1 MAWFDRIRNTLG
13 DLRLAIRNLSRRKGL
28 ALAAIGSLALGIGAN
43 GALFS
48 VVDTVLLR
56 PFALPEAER
65 LIAVVESKNGEE
77 SGSNPARMADWGRQV
92 PGLAAAAGFY
102 GEGLVLT
109 GQGDPERLSATR
121 TLGNAMALL
130 GVQPL
135 LGRGFSGEEEAGR
148 GERVA
153 LVGEGLWRRRF
164 GADPDL
170 VGRTL
175 QLSGSPYLVIGVL
188 PGGLG
193 YPEERDLMIPA
204 PPDVQEASRKAGFF
218 TVVARLAPGTTL
230 AGVQS
235 QLDTVARR
243 LAAQYPDSDAGR
255 AARAV
260 PLREDQAA
268 ETRLPLLVLLA
279 TVALVLLLTC
289 VNIAGL
295 LLARAAERQRE
306 AAVRVALGA
315 GRGGLLR
322 LYLAESLVL
331 ALAGGVLGLLLA
343 WAAFPALVS
352 VLPADLPRLDAARP
366 DGFAALFTL
375 LLTLL
380 CGLAFGLAP
389 AWQAARQRPGDRL
402 QDRLRQG
409 PRAGSSAGS
418 LRTRRLLVGAQVV
431 LSVVLL
437 VGVGLLGKSFWRM
450 RSAPLGF
457 QPDRVLTVSINFP
470 WDTPKG
476 DLDRFYAEALEGFAA
491 IPGVRA
497 AGFAD
502 RLPLEGG
509 SQSGPIALETELPPE
524 LAERPV
530 SRRAASAGYFMAM
543 GIPLQAGRFLKDRR
557 VVGGSGG
564 RGAPG
569 DSPREALVNQT
580 LAQLYFPERA
590 PEGAIGRRLTFDTSP
605 KPGEEPTWYEIVG
618 VVGDVRLD
626 AAETEAPPEAF
637 VLPRDTYWPM
647 ARFALRAQGDPAA
660 LAAAVRTTIRRL
672 DPNLV
677 IDGLD
682 PMTGQVAA
690 ATAAEQA
697 RLRLLTGFGLL
708 ALWLVALG
716 LYGVLASDV
725 AQRKPEIGVR
735 LALGA
740 DRRQVAG
747 SIVRQGT
754 AVVLAGL
761 AIGLAG
767 AIALARFLQSLLFG
781 VEPLDIPVL
790 LAVSLVILAV
800 STVASLVPARRAAA
814 VDPGVALR
822 HE

>member
-1 MAWFDRIRNTLG
+1 MAWFDGLFDDLLR
-13 DLRLAIRNLSRRKGL
+13 DLRLAVRNLSRRKGL
-28 ALAAIGSLALGIGAN
+28 ALAAVGSLALGIGAN

-48 VVDTVLLR
+48 VVDAVLLR

-77 SGSNPARMADWGRQV
+77 SGSNPDRLADWGRQV

-164 GADPDL
+164 GADPGL

-188 PGGLG
+188 PDGLG

-218 TVVARLAPGTTL
+218 TAVARLAPGATL

-243 LAAQYPDSDAGR
+243 LATQYPDSDAGR

-260 PLREDQAA
+260 PLREAQAT

-352 VLPADLPRLDAARP
+352 VLPAGLPRLEAARP

-375 LLTLL
+375 LLSLL

-389 AWQAARQRPGDRL
+389 AWQAARQGPGDRL
-402 QDRLRQG
+402 QNRLRYLHTG
-409 PRAGSSAGS
+409 GSRAGSSAGS

-437 VGVGLLGKSFWRM
+437 VGVGLLAKSFWRM

-457 QPDRVLTVSINFP
+457 QPDRVLTVSIDFP

-509 SQSGPIALETELPPE
+509 SQSGPIALETPLPAE

-530 SRRAASAGYFMAM
+530 SRRAASAGYFTAM
-543 GIPLQAGRFLKDRR
+543 GIPLQAGRFLSDRR
-557 VVGGSGG
+557 GL
-564 RGAPG
+564 APG
-569 DSPREALVNQT
+569 NSTREVLVNET
-580 LAQLYFPERA
+580 LAQLYFSEGR
-590 PEGAIGRRLTFDTSP
+590 PEGAIGRRLTFDTNP
-605 KPGEEPTWYEIVG
+605 EPGEEPTWYEIVG

-626 AAETEAPPEAF
+626 AAETAAPPEAF

-660 LAAAVRTTIRRL
+660 LAAAVRTTLRRL
-672 DPNLV
+672 DPDLV
-677 IDGLD
+677 IDGLT
-682 PMTGQVAA
+682 PMAGQVAA

-697 RLRLLTGFGLL
+697 RLRLLGGFGLL

-740 DRRQVAG
+740 DRRQVATA
-747 SIVRQGT
+747 IVRQGT
-754 AVVLAGL
+754 AVVLVGL

-767 AIALARFLQSLLFG
+767 AAVLARFLRSLLFG
-781 VEPLDIPVL
+781 VEPLDVPVL

-800 STVASLVPARRAAA
+800 STVASLVPARRAAG